1 VEDVM
6 GGNPLADASL
16 RFDDVQARPILAA
29 NVEQMQGT

>member
-16 RFDDVQARPILAA
+16 LFDEIQARPILAA
-29 NVEQMQGT
+29 NLEHVQGT